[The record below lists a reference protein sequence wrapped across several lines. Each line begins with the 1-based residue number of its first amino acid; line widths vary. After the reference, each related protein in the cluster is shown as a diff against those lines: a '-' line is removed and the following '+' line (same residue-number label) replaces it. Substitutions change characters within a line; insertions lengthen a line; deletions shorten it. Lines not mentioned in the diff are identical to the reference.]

1 MICAAPGSQCT
12 SQSSVTL
19 KVWKGLG
26 VNDIN
31 QFSSAFLL
39 AKKRLTVCDTDKAPG
54 NMKDEL
60 IFDLSLIYK
69 RNIPV

>member
-1 MICAAPGSQCT
+1 M
-12 SQSSVTL
+12 TL
-19 KVWKGLG
+19 KVWKGLR

-39 AKKRLTVCDTDKAPG
+39 AKNRLSVCDTDKAPG

-60 IFDLSLIYK
+60 IFDLSLFYK
-69 RNIPV
+69 RNILV